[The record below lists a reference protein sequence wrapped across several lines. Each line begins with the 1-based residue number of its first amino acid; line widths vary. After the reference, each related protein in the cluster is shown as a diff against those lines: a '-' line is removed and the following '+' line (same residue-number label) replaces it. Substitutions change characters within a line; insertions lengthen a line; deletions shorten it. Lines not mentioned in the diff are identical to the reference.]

1 MSERQASSTN
11 TATNTSQATIPP
23 QTLKIGVVAEGSS
36 EVLVRQPGQLVDF
49 SQMLEVPVS
58 LFRYG
63 ESLQILFSGG
73 GTLLVEG
80 FFTGDQTDA
89 SLILSENQTL
99 TIEEFGALVEILPVD
114 TLQTAAGD
122 GTPIADQ
129 LEEPGSSGQD
139 FDDNPDG
146 GPLGPGLNVNDLL
159 KPEDNAGAAAA
170 NDDPEQD
177 VDDVPVAGIAEV
189 GALDETDWADAG
201 KGPLSF
207 TGNLNVDFGL
217 DGVTERSLQFQLD
230 NGVPVDRAGNPL
242 SLTADGQPLSYEV
255 QDLTADAAN
264 EIGDGSQLLTAKL
277 PNGEVVFEVLLN
289 TFTETGAYTFTLRG
303 NLDHLEA
310 DVKDILALEFG
321 FQAFDTDGD
330 SADSFLIVNVA
341 DDLPEIGEPTTG
353 TVDEDG
359 IPDIGNNNDN
369 ADGDAPATS
378 NTITASLDID
388 WGADDADSEQGG
400 VGDRSVKFAGTPE
413 APQGLSSESVALV
426 YSLSDD
432 GTELTATKG
441 DGGEAV
447 FKVTLSDDAAG
458 TYSFELMGPLD
469 HPVANTEDDINLTFD
484 FVATDSDG
492 DTANSSFTVIVDDDL
507 ADITSL
513 EVNKYVQVD
522 ESAGLDNDDTTDT
535 AVSDLFAN
543 VAFKGSDEDMEPQF
557 ARDNVVDFSYD
568 NGADGATHTVTLSI
582 EADGMSSGLQTT
594 SGDDI
599 LLYLQDGLVVG
610 RVGGADGDAVFAI
623 AIDEAGEV
631 SLAQYQSIKQPDTS
645 DHDEFVN
652 LDGKISAVLTV
663 TDGDGDVARQDIAIG
678 EKIRFGD
685 DGPTITS
692 LEVNKYVQVDE
703 SAGLDN
709 DDTTD
714 TAVSDLFANVAF
726 KGSDEDMEPQF
737 ARDNVVDF
745 AYDNGADGATHT
757 VTLSIEAD
765 GMSSGLQTTSGD
777 DILLY
782 LQDGLVVGR
791 VGDADGDA
799 VFAIAIDEAGEVSL
813 AQYQSIKQP
822 DTSDHD
828 EFVNLDGKIS
838 AVLTVTDGDGDVAR
852 QDIAIGEKIR
862 FGDDGPTITS
872 LEVNKYV
879 QVDESAG
886 LDNDDTTDTAVSDL
900 FANVADKGSDEDMEP
915 QFARDNVVD
924 FAYDNGADG
933 ATHTVT
939 LSIDDANSGLQTTAG
954 EDILLYLENGLVVG
968 RVGDADGDA
977 VFAIAI
983 DEAGEVSLAQYQS
996 IKQLDTSDH
1005 DEFVNL
1011 DGKISAVLTVTDGD
1025 GDVARQDIAIGEKI
1039 RFGDDG
1045 PTITSLEVNKY
1056 VQVDESA
1063 GLDNDD
1069 TTDTAVSDLFAN
1081 VADKGSDEDMEP
1093 QFARDNVVDFAYDNG
1108 ADGATHTVTLSIDD
1122 ANSGLQTT
1130 AGEDILLYLENGL
1143 VVGRVGDAD
1152 GDAVFAIAI
1161 DEAGEVSL
1169 AQYQSI
1175 KQLDTSDHDEFVNL
1189 DGKISAVLTVTD
1201 GDGDVASKS
1210 IEIGEKIRFGDDGP
1224 SLTGAEQGVTVDED
1238 DIDTIFSTGTSPD
1251 YWGFEG
1257 DESLTEFWTGAAIS
1271 FGDLQ
1276 GVVNYG
1282 ADGDAGA
1289 NSFTFVND
1297 ATQQLTSL
1305 GLTSDGDSIQFDSLQ
1320 LTPNIT
1326 LMLGVANGR
1335 PVIGLALNSE
1345 TGEFAVLQADQLDHV
1360 AGNGENTALQLS
1372 DGTTID
1378 AIDFGS
1384 VIVARDGDGDTVELG
1399 GKLDVTV
1406 VDDVPE
1412 PHIWVDDHIRIDE
1425 TEGDHS
1431 DNVPAKGRIR
1441 KLFKDVEDKGSDPDL
1456 SGPIY
1461 ARNDVL
1467 DFHRHVGADER
1478 GSHELIFR
1486 IDDAASGLTTT
1497 EGEAITLTLEDGQIV
1512 GRVPS
1517 GEAAFAIHLHQNG
1530 KVSMVQYMSIEHPDT
1545 DSSDEHVSL
1554 DGKVTAILTVT
1565 DEDGDAVSTEIAVG
1579 DLLTFDD
1586 DGPRVTNQQ
1595 RDVTIDEDDIDTP
1608 LSTGTSPDY
1617 WGIEGDGNWTDFW
1630 TGSAIN
1636 TGSLQGVVDFGA
1648 DGDADSGSFT
1658 FAGDAEQQLTDLG
1671 LTSDGDAVEF
1681 QSVQLNAKLTLMVG
1695 IADGRPVIGLI
1706 LNSETG
1712 EFAVL
1717 QADQLDHVTGDG
1729 ENTALQLSDG
1739 STIDA
1744 IDFGSVIVATDGDG
1758 DTVDLDGKLDV
1769 TVVDDVPEPHIWV
1782 DDHIR
1787 IDETEG
1793 PHSDNIP
1800 PWFGFNTFK
1809 DVDDKGSDLDLSGP
1823 IYARNDVLD
1832 FHRHVGA
1839 DERGSHE
1846 LVFRIDDA
1854 ASGLT
1859 TTEGE
1864 KITLTLE
1871 DGQIVGR
1878 VPSGEAAFA
1887 IHLHQNG
1894 NVSMVQYM
1902 SIKHPDTNSSD
1913 EHVSLDGKVTAVLT
1927 VTDEDGD
1934 EVSTEISVGHLLT
1947 FDDDGPHIEEFFT
1960 TGETVELDETSGLQH
1975 DEVNAAPGSSI
1986 RALFAAVEND
1996 AATDPDMETI
2006 FAQQQGILDA
2016 EIFGG
2021 ADGVSDDDI
2030 AVTLEIST
2038 EGLNSGLQTTE
2049 GVPINLYTEGDLIV
2063 GRAGDGDASVIFAVS
2078 IDDNGTV
2085 SVVQYA
2091 SLEHAQPGQDDSLD
2105 LGDLIVARLTITD
2118 GDGDTDTATT
2128 VIGDKII
2135 FHDDE
2140 PDAIRSGSQIAV
2152 DEAADLGAVVSGQL
2166 QFEEGADGATVTGA
2180 HFRNSQGYVRRYD
2193 MEEPQGQRG
2202 DFLTVGGEKIV
2213 LSSTTDANGIITL
2226 EGTTETSG
2234 SSAFTVVV
2242 QPDGSYE
2249 FTQIL
2254 GFDHPDAGE
2263 TGSDD
2268 SIDLRLRFTVTDG
2281 DGDTSTATAVISV
2294 QDDEVVLTGDAVT
2307 AKADEDDIVG
2317 DRSGVPGNQPNDG
2330 NGDGSTT
2337 GANDVKGPAYVT
2349 ENISNL
2355 VDFGNDGGAF
2365 VIAADAV
2372 STLEGMD
2379 LKSGGEKLSYVVIGN
2394 KLVGYLETTGD
2405 TEYSFAD
2412 DHPVFS
2418 LELTSDSGDV
2428 VFKLFDQLDH
2438 VAGHLD
2444 NEHSGE
2450 LLIDFG
2456 SVIDAVDGDGDRV
2469 NLDGKFTIQ
2478 IVDDVPYVDYN
2489 AYEKNLVVN
2498 GSFEQPVIGSSY
2510 NFFSSIDGWQ
2520 STNGTGFEIHSD
2532 SFSQPRDG
2540 EQYLELDMDAGGAVD
2555 GIYQNIVTEADT
2567 QYELLFSLADR
2578 TDNGPSS
2585 EVRVLWNG
2593 VEIGVYSTDSTDW
2606 TNISVNVVG
2615 TGQDGGDRLEF
2626 VEVSGSSQNNGLG
2639 TYLDHIQLYKTAG
2652 YVDEAALGG
2661 AAPVVATDSL
2671 GISWGADDV
2680 NTNTGSVGDR
2690 SVVFDTSSTNPPS
2703 GLSSDGV
2710 QLVYEFSADGTT
2722 LKALKGAGGDEVFTV
2737 TLSDADAGS
2746 YTFTLI
2752 GNLDHDVAGSE
2763 EELLLYFSFTAKDSD
2778 GDTAPGSFRVVVN
2791 DDLLEIGSPLASTV
2805 DEDGLLD
2812 GNKDSASGDAAATS
2826 ASVSDVSLDINW
2838 GADNANSDVG
2848 GTGDRSVT
2856 FASNSVLPA
2865 GVTSDGVSLVYTL
2878 SQGDTVLTATK
2889 AGSSEVVFVVTLSD
2903 EGTGS
2908 YSFELK
2914 GNLDHPAGADE
2925 NDINLSFEF
2934 VATDGD
2940 GDTASSSFT
2949 VTVDDDMPVIG
2960 APADS
2965 VVDEDGLAAGNKD
2978 DAPGDAA
2985 ATEIMVDDVALKI
2998 SWGADNANSGAGDRS
3013 VTFASNSVMPAGLSS
3028 DGVSLVYTL
3037 SHGDTVLTATKAG
3050 TSEVVFVVTLSD
3062 EDTGFYSFDLKG
3074 NLDHPAGDDENDIGL
3089 TFNFV
3094 AKDSDGDTASS
3105 NFTVTVDDD
3114 SPVLD
3119 DSVYGQNLVVNGSFE
3134 DPDIGSKG
3142 HKAVD
3147 TMSGWMS
3154 TNGTRFEIHSN
3165 SFSPSSDGEQ
3175 YLELDKDGA
3184 GSGKVDG
3191 IYQNIITDANTQ
3203 YELSFDL
3210 ADRVHN
3216 GQGSDVRVLW
3226 NGVEVGEGV
3235 YSTDSTDWSNFT
3247 ITVVGTGQA
3256 GGDRLEFIELT
3267 TPGQNNG
3274 LGTYLDNI
3282 ELHKVGPIVDEADI
3296 EDGSA
3301 VASDELHI
3309 KWGTDDATSGANARA
3324 VTFADSLDGTVAR
3337 TDGNTD
3343 LKSAGSPVFL
3353 KSFGAVLI
3361 GYTDVVPQSATD
3373 TGDAVFTVTLSS
3385 DGSGAYTF
3393 ELLGQ
3398 LDHEGA
3404 EAEDLSLTFDF
3415 VATDSDG
3422 DGVSGEFT
3430 VNIVDDVPTGAA
3442 DNASGEEDV
3451 SFKIDVLANDDVGAD
3466 KAATILLEN
3475 DGETAQKGTVTV
3487 NPDGTVQYTS
3497 PHENF
3502 NGSDSFSYVI
3512 EDADGDRSEVITV
3525 TVEVTPVNDRPE
3537 LTVTNVQSQFA
3548 ENGTGPVAEFSAFDV
3563 EGDALTYSLTGDDA
3577 HLFEIRGNEVY
3588 FKAAPDFE
3596 NPLDVGADQEY
3607 DFNIVVSDGEK
3618 ADSEDISVSVTNQ
3631 AAELNLFFK
3640 PGSSAAFTVRDDFEA
3655 DGGTYQY
3662 SNQSDNI
3669 GPIKWESDWIEGPGL
3684 DGLQV
3689 DKDVYVPQQG
3699 GSVSGHLYFPHW
3711 IPNGS
3716 GSISRSVDLTNG
3728 ENLKLEVSVGNL
3740 LEFGDDQFDL
3750 VIEWDGGSARVPMF
3764 DQSTAGRSEVITI
3777 DISNLPGWN
3786 PSETTI
3792 TFDVSGMEGSDDYAR
3807 VLDVKIF
3814 GDIVTEPITEHDVA
3828 FTLGGEGVAIADML
3842 EVDDGDNNAANNQL
3856 TSAVITLKDYQQGD
3870 ALSYIP
3876 QGAYAGIS
3884 ATTAVVGGNLVL
3896 TLSGDA
3902 SHAAYVEAIKA
3913 IKFNT
3918 SSSEPLRTI
3927 EMVVSDGSEESGVV
3941 STNVT
3946 VGSPLTGVTKHVSI
3960 QDWNLQTGYDEF
3972 VGTAGDDVIYGS
3984 NHWKSDIE
3992 GGLGNDHIDGHSG
4005 SDLLNGGAGFDII
4018 SSGDTE
4024 DEDTFIFDVL
4034 DGSFDR
4040 ITDFDGTVQGE
4051 VDLKVDQ
4058 LDISALLNKAFGDD
4072 EIDAAEAGQY
4082 VKIQENGSGSDVLVD
4097 VDGTANGENWSKIA
4111 HLDNISQ
4118 TDTIKVVLDDDGSYT
4133 QVDVVA

>member
-11 TATNTSQATIPP
+11 TATNTSQATFPP

-289 TFTETGAYTFTLRG
+289 TFTETGAYTFTLHG

-321 FQAFDTDGD
+321 FQAFDADGD

-413 APQGLSSESVALV
+413 VPQGLSSEDVALV

-441 DGGEAV
+441 DGGEVV

-543 VAFKGSDEDMEPQF
+543 VANKGSDEDMEPQF
-557 ARDNVVDFSYD
+557 ARDNVVDFAYD

-582 EADGMSSGLQTT
+582 EEDGMSSGLQTT

-663 TDGDGDVARQDIAIG
+663 TDGDGDVASQDIAIG

-714 TAVSDLFANVAF
+714 TTVSDLFANVAF

-757 VTLSIEAD
+757 ATLSIEED

-782 LQDGLVVGR
+782 LQNGLVVGR
-791 VGDADGDA
+791 VGGADGDA

-838 AVLTVTDGDGDVAR
+838 AVLTVTDGDGDVAS

-872 LEVNKYV
+872 LELNKYV

-900 FANVADKGSDEDMEP
+900 FANVANKGSDEDMEP

-939 LSIDDANSGLQTTAG
+939 LSIDDADSGLTTTDG
-954 EDILLYLENGLVVG
+954 TPITLYLEKGLVVG
-968 RVGDADGDA
+968 RVGGADGDA

-1011 DGKISAVLTVTDGD
+1011 DGT
-1025 GDVARQDIAIGEKI
+1025 
-1039 RFGDDG
+1039 
-1045 PTITSLEVNKY
+1045 
-1056 VQVDESA
+1056 
-1063 GLDNDD
+1063 
-1069 TTDTAVSDLFAN
+1069 
-1081 VADKGSDEDMEP
+1081 
-1093 QFARDNVVDFAYDNG
+1093 
-1108 ADGATHTVTLSIDD
+1108 
-1122 ANSGLQTT
+1122 
-1130 AGEDILLYLENGL
+1130 
-1143 VVGRVGDAD
+1143 
-1152 GDAVFAIAI
+1152 
-1161 DEAGEVSL
+1161 
-1169 AQYQSI
+1169 
-1175 KQLDTSDHDEFVNL
+1175 
-1189 DGKISAVLTVTD
+1189 ISAVLTVTD
-1201 GDGDVASKS
+1201 GDGDVASDS
-1210 IEIGEKIRFGDDGP
+1210 IAIGEKIRFGDDGP

-1257 DESLTEFWTGAAIS
+1257 DESLTELWTGAAIS

-1276 GVVNYG
+1276 GVVNFG

-1305 GLTSDGDSIQFDSLQ
+1305 GLTSGGDSIQFDSLQ

-1431 DNVPAKGRIR
+1431 DNVPAKWRIR
-1441 KLFKDVEDKGSDPDL
+1441 KLFKDIDDKGSDPDL

-1467 DFHRHVGADER
+1467 DFHRHVGADDR
-1478 GSHELIFR
+1478 GSHELVFR
-1486 IDDAASGLTTT
+1486 IDEATSDLTTT
-1497 EGEAITLTLEDGQIV
+1497 EGAPITLTLEDGQIV

-1545 DSSDEHVSL
+1545 ESSDEHVSL
-1554 DGKVTAILTVT
+1554 NGKVTAILTVT

-1648 DGDADSGSFT
+1648 DGDAGSGSFT

-1717 QADQLDHVTGDG
+1717 QADQLDHVTGNG

-1739 STIDA
+1739 TTIDA

-1769 TVVDDVPEPHIWV
+1769 TVVDDIPEPHIWI

-1809 DVDDKGSDLDLSGP
+1809 DVDSKGSDPDLSGP

-1846 LVFRIDDA
+1846 VTLEIAQDGIS
-1854 ASGLT
+1854 SGLYT
-1859 TTEGE
+1859 TGGLAEGKE
-1864 KITLTLE
+1864 IFLFE
-1871 DGQIVGR
+1871 ENGMIVGR
-1878 VPSGEAAFA
+1878 IEDSNGRPNGEAVFA
-1887 IHLHQNG
+1887 IHVHQNG

-1902 SIKHPDTNSSD
+1902 SIEHPDTTSSD
-1913 EHVSLDGKVTAVLT
+1913 EHVSLAGKVTAVLT

-1934 EVSTEISVGHLLT
+1934 TVSTQVEIGEHLT
-1947 FDDDGPHIEEFFT
+1947 FDDDGPHIEEFVT

-1975 DEVNAAPGSSI
+1975 DEVNAAPDSDI
-1986 RALFAAVEND
+1986 RALFAAVEVD
-1996 AATDPDMETI
+1996 AAVDPGMETI
-2006 FAQQQGILDA
+2006 FAQQQSVLDA

-2030 AVTLEIST
+2030 VVTLEIST

-2063 GRAGDGDASVIFAVS
+2063 GRAGDGDAAVIFAVS

-2091 SLEHAQPGQDDSLD
+2091 SLEHTQPGHDESLD
-2105 LGDLIVARLTITD
+2105 LGDKIVARLTITD

-2140 PDAIRSGSQIAV
+2140 PNAIRSGSQIVV
-2152 DEAADLGAVVSGQL
+2152 DEATNLGAVVSGQL

-2193 MEEPQGQRG
+2193 MEEPRGQRG

-2213 LSSTTDANGIITL
+2213 LSSTTDASGIITL

-2234 SSAFTVVV
+2234 SAAFTVVV
-2242 QPDGSYE
+2242 QPDGSYD

-2263 TGSDD
+2263 AGSDD

-2337 GANDVKGPAYVT
+2337 GTYDVKGPAYVT
-2349 ENISNL
+2349 ENIRNL

-2372 STLEGMD
+2372 STLESMD
-2379 LKSGGEKLSYVVIGN
+2379 LKSGGEKLSYVVIGS

-2405 TEYSFAD
+2405 TEYKFAD

-2418 LELTSDSGDV
+2418 LELTSDNGDV

-2438 VAGHLD
+2438 IAGHLE
-2444 NEHSGE
+2444 NEHSGQ
-2450 LLIDFG
+2450 LMIDFG

-2469 NLDGKFTIQ
+2469 DLDGKFTIQ
-2478 IVDDVPYVDYN
+2478 IVDDVPSIDYN

-2498 GSFEQPVIGSSY
+2498 GSFEQPDIGSSY
-2510 NFFSSIDGWQ
+2510 DFFSSIDGWQ
-2520 STNGTGFEIHSD
+2520 STNGTDFEIHSD

-2555 GIYQNIVTEADT
+2555 GIYQNIVTEADA

-2578 TDNGPSS
+2578 ADNGPSS

-2593 VEIGVYSTDSTDW
+2593 VEVGVYSTDSTDW
-2606 TNISVNVVG
+2606 MNISVNVVG
-2615 TGQDGGDRLEF
+2615 TGQNGGDRLEF

-2639 TYLDHIQLYKTAG
+2639 TYLDNIQLYKTAG
-2652 YVDEAALGG
+2652 YVDEAALGE
-2661 AAPVVATDSL
+2661 AEPVVATESL
-2671 GISWGADDV
+2671 GIMWGADDA
-2680 NTNTGSVGDR
+2680 NTNTGGVSDR

-2722 LKALKGAGGDEVFTV
+2722 LKALKGSGGDEVFTV
-2737 TLSDADAGS
+2737 TLSDADSGS
-2746 YTFTLI
+2746 YIFTLV

-2763 EELLLYFSFTAKDSD
+2763 EELLLYFGFTAKDSD

-2826 ASVSDVSLDINW
+2826 ASASDVSLDINW
-2838 GADNANSDVG
+2838 GADDGVR
-2848 GTGDRSVT
+2848 TVT

-2908 YSFELK
+2908 YSFDLK
-2914 GNLDHPAGADE
+2914 GNLDHPAGDDE
-2925 NDINLSFEF
+2925 NDIDLSFEF

-2960 APADS
+2960 VPVDS
-2965 VVDEDGLAAGNKD
+2965 IVDEDGLSAGNKD

-2985 ATEIMVDDVALKI
+2985 ATETMVDDVALNI
-2998 SWGADNANSGAGDRS
+2998 SWGADNANSNAGGAGDRS
-3013 VTFASNSVMPAGLSS
+3013 VTFASNSVLPTGLSS

-3037 SHGDTVLTATKAG
+3037 SQGDAVLTATKAG
-3050 TSEVVFVVTLSD
+3050 SSEVVFVVTLSD
-3062 EDTGFYSFDLKG
+3062 EGTGSYSFDLKG
-3074 NLDHPAGDDENDIGL
+3074 NLDHPAGDDENDIDL

-3094 AKDSDGDTASS
+3094 AQDSDGDTASS

-3175 YLELDKDGA
+3175 YLELDKDA
-3184 GSGKVDG
+3184 GGTVDG

-3210 ADRVHN
+3210 ADRVN
-3216 GQGSDVRVLW
+3216 NSPGSDVRVLW

-3235 YSTDSTDWSNFT
+3235 YSTDSTDWSNFK

-3282 ELHKVGPIVDEADI
+3282 QLHKVGPIVDEADI
-3296 EDGSA
+3296 EGGSA

-3309 KWGTDDATSGANARA
+3309 KWGADDAASGANARA
-3324 VTFADSLDGTVAR
+3324 VTFADSLDGTAAK

-3373 TGDAVFTVTLSS
+3373 TGDAVFKVTLSG

-3393 ELLGQ
+3393 ELLRQ

-3422 DGVSGEFT
+3422 DGVSGDFT

-3442 DNASGEEDV
+3442 DNASGEEDL
-3451 SFKIDVLANDDVGAD
+3451 SFKIDVLANDEVGAD

-3475 DGETAQKGTVTV
+3475 GGATDQGGIVTV

-3497 PHENF
+3497 PQQNF

-3512 EDADGDRSEVITV
+3512 EDADGDRSEVVTV

-3537 LTVTNVQSQFA
+3537 LTVTNVQSKFA

-3563 EGDALTYSLTGDDA
+3563 DGDALTYSLTGDDA

-3596 NPLDVGADQEY
+3596 NPLDAGQDPKNDY

-3618 ADSEDISVSVTNQ
+3618 ADSEDISVSVTDL
-3631 AAELNLFFK
+3631 AAELSLFFK
-3640 PGSSAAFTVRDDFEA
+3640 PGSSNAFTVRDDFEA
-3655 DGGTYQY
+3655 HGGSY
-3662 SNQSDNI
+3662 SYDHSHNNGVINWSGAWTEN
-3669 GPIKWESDWIEGPGL
+3669 GNL
-3684 DGLQV
+3684 DG
-3689 DKDVYVPQQG
+3689 DSDYGDVYVPQQG
-3699 GSVSGHLYFPHW
+3699 GAISGHLYFPHW
-3711 IPNGS
+3711 TPNGE
-3716 GSISRSVDLTNG
+3716 GSISRSIDLTNG
-3728 ENLKLEVSVGNL
+3728 ENVKLEVSVGNR

-3750 VIEWDGGSARVPMF
+3750 VIEWDGGSARIPMF

-3792 TFDVSGMEGSDDYAR
+3792 TFDVSGMEGNNDYAR

-3814 GDIVTEPITEHDVA
+3814 GDIVIDPTTEHDVD
-3828 FTLGGEGVAIADML
+3828 FTLGGEGVAIANML
-3842 EVDDGDNNAANNQL
+3842 GVDDGDNNAANNQL
-3856 TSAVITLKDYQQGD
+3856 SSAVITLKNYQQGD

-3884 ATTAVVGGNLVL
+3884 ATVAVVGGSLVL
-3896 TLSGDA
+3896 TLSGEA
-3902 SHAAYVEAIKA
+3902 SHAAYVAAIKA
-3913 IKFNT
+3913 IEFNT
-3918 SSSEPLRTI
+3918 SSNDPVRTI
-3927 EMVVSDGSEESGVV
+3927 EMVVSNGSEESGVATTTINV
-3941 STNVT
+3941 IGNTDNPST
-3946 VGSPLTGVTKHVSI
+3946 I
-3960 QDWNLQTGYDEF
+3960 F
-3972 VGTAGDDVIYGS
+3972 VDYNEPAYSQNKFFENDPDMNPGWHYRLNGTDQNDRIEGQGNWHNDMFGGEGNDLLIGDDWHPVSHRNY
-3984 NHWKSDIE
+3984 SDTF
-3992 GGLGNDHIDGHSG
+3992 
-4005 SDLLNGGAGFDII
+4005 NGGAGYDRMT
-4018 SSGDTE
+4018 SGSE
-4024 DEDTFIFDVL
+4024 DDLDTFIFDVL
-4034 DGSFDR
+4034 DGSFDTV
-4040 ITDFDGTVQGE
+4040 TDFDGTAQGE
-4051 VDLKVDQ
+4051 VDLTVDR

-4072 EIDAAEAGQY
+4072 EVDAAEAGQY

-4097 VDGTANGENWSKIA
+4097 VDGVANGENWSKIA